1 MKKVDLSNVTSDD
14 LVQLFAENTREQDK
28 ALLLGHIEKY
38 TRLFARM
45 KEIHDE
51 LKSRPGDQR
60 RMLIKLFEFPN
71 MQVRLQAAKLTKE
84 VAPLEARAQLQAIVD
99 SKWFPQAGDA
109 GMSLS
114 IMDGDIK
121 LKPDK

>member
-1 MKKVDLSNVTSDD
+1 MMEV
-14 LVQLFAENTREQDK
+14 
-28 ALLLGHIEKY
+28 Y
-38 TRLFARM
+38 
-45 KEIHDE
+45 DE
-51 LKSRPGDQR
+51 LKVRPGDQR
-60 RMLIKLFEFPN
+60 RALIKLFDFPN

-99 SKWFPQAGDA
+99 SKWFPQGGDA

-121 LKPDK
+121 LKLDK